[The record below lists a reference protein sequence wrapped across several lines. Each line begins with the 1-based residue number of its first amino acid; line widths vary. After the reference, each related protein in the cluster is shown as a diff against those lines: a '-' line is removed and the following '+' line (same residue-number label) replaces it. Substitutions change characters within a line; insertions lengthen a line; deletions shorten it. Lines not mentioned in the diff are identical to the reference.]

1 MEQSIANVMPIRPRQ
16 SSYWFM
22 DFLKTNQYW
31 NFEFFI
37 LITDTDK
44 NKIKMEYFSWKFV
57 CFVIIFI
64 RSDFINGIYFKTCNE
79 YKDKMSSSKFIK
91 SEVNHSVYTC
101 GLRCSIT
108 NLCDGYTF
116 NTDNRTCS
124 LYRIRELEFINET
137 TTDTQLYLT
146 QSGDMHSLHL
156 YNILRHI
163 KHE

>member
-1 MEQSIANVMPIRPRQ
+1 
-16 SSYWFM
+16 
-22 DFLKTNQYW
+22 
-31 NFEFFI
+31 
-37 LITDTDK
+37 
-44 NKIKMEYFSWKFV
+44 MEYFSWKFV

-146 QSGDMHSLHL
+146 QSGKVITHVL
-156 YNILRHI
+156 YVLKYYIDGVSAYLLAISWWEQAAFRWDNVRVVIDH
-163 KHE
+163 HD

>member
-1 MEQSIANVMPIRPRQ
+1 
-16 SSYWFM
+16 
-22 DFLKTNQYW
+22 
-31 NFEFFI
+31 
-37 LITDTDK
+37 
-44 NKIKMEYFSWKFV
+44 MEYFSWKFV

-101 GLRCSIT
+101 GLRCSII

-146 QSGDMHSLHL
+146 QSGKIITHVIQQILSYIWLNLVRLLLML
-156 YNILRHI
+156 YNKILNYI
-163 KHE
+163 WLNLVKLLLMFYMS